1 MSTLNDIQ
9 NTVTGIYWS
18 KDKFFLHV
26 RDKSIAAFDKAD
38 KRRNKIKTK
47 EDFLKYQESS
57 KKAFLKSMGKIPYD
71 NKLPLNAEV
80 VKSEVYDGI
89 RIENVLFQSRKNV
102 FVTATF
108 YVPENATGK
117 LPGILMQCGHSN
129 EGRLFFGYRRVC
141 TTIAKS
147 GFCVLAIDPLGQGE
161 RKSYP
166 ELPELV
172 ASPTKEHQ
180 YCGNQCLL
188 AGSVLTKYFIADAM
202 RGVDYL
208 QSRVEVDADKIG
220 ATGSSGGGT
229 MTAVMGVVDDRIK
242 AAAPGT
248 FITTRRDYMNAGSH
262 QDSEQIW
269 PGTSKDL
276 FDHYELVSCFCP
288 KPYLILGVK
297 SDFFCREGTEKVYNK
312 EKEFYKLFGKEDDM
326 RIFWDDSTHAYT
338 PALAKAAAEFFNDV
352 LKGKKVDAEITEPI
366 EDKTLLYSTK
376 SGQLVADK
384 KGVMPVFDANKAEF
398 SKKKCKNA
406 KNILLKNIYNDRKE
420 CALNVRHMWKDTA
433 EEMYAEFLLWFTQ
446 EHLPCRGVLFKAEDK
461 KDKKLPVTICLWS
474 GGTDKIVENASI
486 IKKITNSGKAAL
498 VVDLTAMGKSA
509 PNPMSPWGSAETSTL
524 KLNCDLLFLGD
535 SLCAIRAFELIKTFD
550 MLKEE
555 FDVDD
560 VDLYT
565 IGNYC
570 VYPEILKVI
579 GIEKNAHCENPVTV
593 HDIITNK
600 IYNNDD
606 ITNISMPGIGLYLK

>member
-9 NTVTGIYWS
+9 NTVCGIYWT

-38 KRRNKIKTK
+38 KRRNRIKTK

-57 KKAFLKSMGKIPYD
+57 KKTFLKSMGKIPYD

-89 RIENVLFQSRKNV
+89 RIENVIFQSRKNV
-102 FVTATF
+102 YVTATF
-108 YVPENATGK
+108 YVPENATEK
-117 LPGILMQCGHSN
+117 LPGILMQCGHAAK
-129 EGRLFFGYRRVC
+129 GRLFDGYRRVM
-141 TTIAKS
+141 TTIAKA
-147 GFCVLAIDPLGQGE
+147 GFVVLSIDPIGQGE
-161 RKSYP
+161 RQSYP
-166 ELPELV
+166 ELFGPTD
-172 ASPTKEHQ
+172 SPTKEHQ
-180 YCGNQCLL
+180 YCGDQCLL
-188 AGSVLTKYFIADAM
+188 AGSVLAKYFIADAM

-242 AAAPGT
+242 AVAPGT
-248 FITTRRDYMNAGSH
+248 FITTRRDYMYAGSH

-269 PGTSKDL
+269 PGITRDL

-288 KPYLILGVK
+288 KPFLILGVK

-338 PALAKAAAEFFNDV
+338 PALAKAAAEFFSDV
-352 LKGKKVDAEITEPI
+352 LKGKKIDAEIVEPI
-366 EDKTLLYSTK
+366 EDSTLLHSTK
-376 SGQLVADK
+376 SGQLIADK
-384 KGVMPVFDANKAEF
+384 KGTTPVFEANKAEF
-398 SKKKCKNA
+398 TKKKCKNA
-406 KNILLKNIYNDRKE
+406 KDILLKNIYNERKE
-420 CALNVRHMWKDTA
+420 CALNVRHMWTDTA
-433 EEMYAEFLLWFTQ
+433 EEMNAEFLLWFTQ
-446 EHLPCRGVLFKAEDK
+446 EHLPCRGVMFKAESK
-461 KDKKLPVTICLWS
+461 KDEKLPVTICLWT
-474 GGTDKIVENASI
+474 GGTDKIVENASV
-486 IKKITNSGKAAL
+486 IKKITSSGRAAL

-509 PNPMSPWGSAETSTL
+509 PNSMSPWGSSEISTL
-524 KLNCDLLFLGD
+524 KLNCDLIFLGD
-535 SLCAIRAFELIKTFD
+535 SLCAIRTFDLLRTFD

-555 FDVDD
+555 FGVDD
-560 VDLYT
+560 IDLYT
-565 IGNYC
+565 IDNYN

-579 GIEKNAHCENPVTV
+579 GMEKPAHCENPVNIT
-593 HDIITNK
+593 DIITNK

-606 ITNISMPGIGLYLK
+606 MTNISMPGIGLYLK

>member
-1 MSTLNDIQ
+1 MATLNDIQ
-9 NTVTGIYWS
+9 NTVSGIYWT
-18 KDKFFLHV
+18 KDKFFLYT

-80 VKSEVYDGI
+80 VKSEVYDGL

-102 FVTATF
+102 YVTATF
-108 YVPENATGK
+108 YVPENAKEK
-117 LPGILMQCGHSN
+117 LPGILMQCGHAG
-129 EGRLFFGYRRVC
+129 EGRLFYGYRRVC

-147 GFCVLAIDPLGQGE
+147 GLCVLAIDPMGQGE
-161 RKSYP
+161 RQSYP
-166 ELPELV
+166 ELFTH
-172 ASPTKEHQ
+172 SPTKEHQ
-180 YCGNQCLL
+180 YCGDQCLL

-202 RGVDYL
+202 RGIDYL
-208 QSRVEVDADKIG
+208 QSRAEVDADKIG

-229 MTAVMGVVDDRIK
+229 MTSVMGVVDDRIK

-248 FITTRRDYMNAGSH
+248 FITTRRDYMNAGSG

-269 PGTSKDL
+269 PGTSRDL
-276 FDHYELVSCFCP
+276 FDHYELISCFCP
-288 KPYLILGVK
+288 KPYMILGVK

-326 RIFWDDSTHAYT
+326 RITWDDSTHAFT
-338 PALAKAAAEFFNDV
+338 PALAKAAAEFFNDC

-384 KGVMPVFDANKAEF
+384 KGSMPVFEANKAEF
-398 SKKKCKNA
+398 MKKKCKNS
-406 KNILLKNIYNDRKE
+406 KDILLKNIFNDRKE

-446 EHLPCRGVLFKAEDK
+446 EHLPCRGVMFKPESK
-461 KDKKLPVTICLWS
+461 KDEKLPVTICLWT
-474 GGTDKIVENASI
+474 GGTDKIVDNASI
-486 IKKITNSGKAAL
+486 IKKITNSGRAAL
-498 VVDLTAMGKSA
+498 VADLTAMGKNTPHKMTPWDDSESA
-509 PNPMSPWGSAETSTL
+509 TK
-524 KLNCDLLFLGD
+524 KLNCDLIFLGD
-535 SLCAIRAFELIKTFD
+535 SLCAIRAYDLLKTFD

-555 FDVDD
+555 FGVED

-565 IGNYC
+565 IGNYS

-579 GIEKNAHCENPVTV
+579 GKEKKAHCENPVSIT
-593 HDIITNK
+593 DIITNK
-600 IYNNDD
+600 IYNNEDMA
-606 ITNISMPGIGLYLK
+606 NISMPGIGLYLK